1 MDDAPDELRTC
12 LHCALVR
19 AIEAESRALQAGDV
33 SVVVGRSDAVWVPI
47 SGARVYRGIRR
58 LLRRVTP
65 VAGGRVVRL
74 SVVDLAGKPHVEV
87 MAAALLPARAEVF
100 GVEFPRV
107 VTETL
112 DGGFGEYT
120 RPA

>member
-1 MDDAPDELRTC
+1 MDASADLRTC
-12 LHCALVR
+12 LHCAMVR
-19 AIEAESRALQAGDV
+19 AIEAESEALRVRDV

-58 LLRRVTP
+58 LLRQVTP

-74 SVVDLAGKPHVEV
+74 SVVDLVGKPHVEV
-87 MAAALLPARAEVF
+87 MAAALLPARAAVF

-107 VTETL
+107 VAATL